1 MRESLKI
8 EPVRLSEFLTP
19 HGPPQ
24 SKSLANPFFPKDII
38 LQTTIFSDGLANI
51 RMVDGVL
58 RFELINITAQP
69 APDKLDVQSV
79 GSVAMTLQGLVRT
92 YNQLSGVMNQ
102 LTQQGLLKRSEPG
115 EAQALS
121 LIHISEPTRPY

>member
-1 MRESLKI
+1 M
-8 EPVRLSEFLTP
+8 
-19 HGPPQ
+19 
-24 SKSLANPFFPKDII
+24 
-38 LQTTIFSDGLANI
+38 QTTIFSDGLANI

-115 EAQALS
+115 AEQPQAAAPAVAAPAAAPAAIPQAAPSTLKKMAK
-121 LIHISEPTRPY
+121 